1 MTALS
6 IHLFPVD
13 VGDYG
18 VVHVRVV
25 APAADLDPDMTG
37 FRPFAGPPR
46 TIPVVVL
53 LNGAGCPP
61 ERLHWLGVRLATA
74 GFAAVSYGLLQR
86 IGPTV
91 TWSPGVDIAASAP
104 TSDGT
109 TPPCP
114 VLVPL
119 FAALAVDDRCTALDL
134 TSPIA
139 FGHSAGGSVALLS
152 AGRVGLEH
160 LRNVVAYGT
169 HLVAS
174 TTSGR
179 AAGSIMATKAVST
192 LIIGGGRDG
201 VVQKAIDDGRYGENA
216 SKENLLT
223 RSIAEGCVDADW
235 AAAVQL
241 PSAGHFAC
249 TEGYDG
255 IGSSGHLEPAAADVD
270 PADRAAIGD
279 LVVSFCLAMRSEG
292 FPAPDRLDA
301 PRVNTLAQVLRP
313 KD

>member
-1 MTALS
+1 MTALT
-6 IHLFPVD
+6 IHLLPVN
-13 VGDYG
+13 VEGYG
-18 VVHVRVV
+18 VAQVRVV
-25 APAADLDPDMTG
+25 ALAADIDPDITG
-37 FRPFAGPPR
+37 FRPFAGLPKS
-46 TIPVVVL
+46 TPVVVL

-61 ERLHWLGVRLATA
+61 ERLHWLGVRLAEA

-104 TSDGT
+104 TSDGG

-119 FAALAVDDRCTALDL
+119 LAALAADDRCATLDL
-134 TSPIA
+134 SSPIA

-160 LRNVVAYGT
+160 LRNVVVYGT

-179 AAGSIMATKAVST
+179 AAGSVMPTKAVRT

-216 SKENLLT
+216 SKENLLS

-241 PSAGHFAC
+241 PLAGHFAC

-255 IGSSGHLEPAAADVD
+255 IGSSGHLEPSATEID
-270 PADRAAIGD
+270 PEDRAAIGD
-279 LVVSFCLAMRSEG
+279 LVVSFCLAVRSG
-292 FPAPDRLDA
+292 SVPAYDGLDA
-301 PRVNTLAQVLRP
+301 SRFKALAQVLRP
-313 KD
+313 KG